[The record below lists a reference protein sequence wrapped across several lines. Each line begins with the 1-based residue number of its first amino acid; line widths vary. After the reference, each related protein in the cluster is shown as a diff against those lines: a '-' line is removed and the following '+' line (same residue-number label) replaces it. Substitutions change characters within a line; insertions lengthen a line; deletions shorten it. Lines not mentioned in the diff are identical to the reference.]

1 MVETASDRLIMLS
14 DFGED
19 VVFTPVGGNASTIKA
34 IFDNVYQSVEA
45 GGTVGFA
52 LTQPKIMV
60 RTTDVPSIAEGDNI
74 NLRSTDFTVR
84 VVMQDGTGMTEI
96 GLEA

>member
-34 IFDNVYQSVEA
+34 IFDNIYQSVEA
-45 GGTVGFA
+45 GGSVGFA

-60 RTTDVPSIAEGDNI
+60 RTADVPSIAEGDNI
-74 NLRSTDFTVR
+74 NLRSTNYTVR